1 MLLIN
6 HLTIKKRI
14 PILTD
19 FSFTF
24 EKGQLY
30 GIVAVNGSGKTTF
43 FRAIMGLTPTTSGT
57 FSIQDSHEKSDFF
70 INKHCFYYESN
81 EWFDL
86 NLSGLD
92 YLTFIKK
99 QWHSPKEISDI
110 IALWQMEDYIRLPIK
125 KYSLG
130 MKQKLLISLYLVS
143 DANYLL
149 MDEITNGL
157 DEESRRI
164 LYTTLSQLKQQGK
177 TIILSSHYKEDI
189 EEFCDYLLLLK
200 NQTMEVSK
208 L

>member
-1 MLLIN
+1 
-6 HLTIKKRI
+6 
-14 PILTD
+14 
-19 FSFTF
+19 
-24 EKGQLY
+24 
-30 GIVAVNGSGKTTF
+30 
-43 FRAIMGLTPTTSGT
+43 
-57 FSIQDSHEKSDFF
+57 
-70 INKHCFYYESN
+70 
-81 EWFDL
+81 
-86 NLSGLD
+86 
-92 YLTFIKK
+92 
-99 QWHSPKEISDI
+99 
-110 IALWQMEDYIRLPIK
+110 MEDYIRLPIK

>member
-1 MLLIN
+1 MLLID

-14 PILTD
+14 PILTG

-24 EKGQLY
+24 EKGHLY

-43 FRAIMGLTPTTSGT
+43 FRAIMGLTPIDSGS
-57 FSIQDSHEKSDFF
+57 FSIQEVQDKSDFL
-70 INKHCFYYESN
+70 INKHCFYFESN

-99 QWHSPKEISDI
+99 QWHSSKEISDI
-110 IALWQMEDYIRLPIK
+110 ITLWQMEDYIRLPIK

-157 DEESRRI
+157 DEESRKI